1 MQLPP
6 VTLGQASV
14 ELARPAFRFLIVN
27 QVVRPLR
34 DGSELVW
41 GNTGLAFASVSG
53 GCDRPM
59 MTRTARMASEAVA
72 LASTS
77 AGGSG

>member
-1 MQLPP
+1 MIDQM
-6 VTLGQASV
+6 
-14 ELARPAFRFLIVN
+14 
-27 QVVRPLR
+27 VRPRR
-34 DGSELVW
+34 DGSEPSL
-41 GNTGLAFASVSG
+41 GNTGVAFASVSG

-72 LASTS
+72 LAPTS